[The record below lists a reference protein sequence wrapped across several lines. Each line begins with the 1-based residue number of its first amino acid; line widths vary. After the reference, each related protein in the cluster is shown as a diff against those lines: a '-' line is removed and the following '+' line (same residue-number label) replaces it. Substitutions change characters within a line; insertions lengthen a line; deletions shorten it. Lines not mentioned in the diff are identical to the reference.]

1 MEGGLPNF
9 YEANITLISNPGKA
23 TRTTTKR
30 KRQDNSSD
38 GHELKVHNKIWAS
51 RIHQKDYPTTRQVSV
66 ISEMQEWLNMHKSIN
81 INHINR
87 LQDKNHTIVSIGA
100 EKAIGKT

>member
-1 MEGGLPNF
+1 MDMNSKCTIKYGQTEYRYTSKGLP
-9 YEANITLISNPGKA
+9 TM
-23 TRTTTKR
+23 
-30 KRQDNSSD
+30 
-38 GHELKVHNKIWAS
+38 
-51 RIHQKDYPTTRQVSV
+51 RQVSV
-66 ISEMQEWLNMHKSIN
+66 ISEMQEWFNTHKSIN